1 MRFITWSIAL
11 VVMGSSIAN
20 ADAPTIVSRKDWG
33 AQAPNEVLMHAQ
45 IPRGIVVHHS
55 GEERNVTYSLEEKL
69 RFLQEFSMVP
79 GVITET
85 QQPKPA
91 WGDVPYHFYI
101 DAVGRTG
108 EGREIKFAGDTNTDY
123 DTDGYIQIVV
133 EGDFNK
139 EQLKEE
145 QVVAFDSLVRWLAE
159 AYRINPDDITAH
171 DDHAATDCPGAY
183 LEAHIDELR
192 KEMKNTQ

>member
-1 MRFITWSIAL
+1 MRFITLIIAL
-11 VVMGSSIAN
+11 VALGSNVVS

-55 GEERNVTYSLEEKL
+55 GEEQNAKYSLEEKL
-69 RFLQEFSMVP
+69 RFLQEFSMAP

-85 QQPKPA
+85 KQSKPA

-101 DAVGRTG
+101 DATGRTG
-108 EGREIKFAGDTNTDY
+108 EGREIKFSGDTNTDY
-123 DTDGYIQIVV
+123 DTDGHIQIVV
-133 EGDFNK
+133 EGNFDK

-145 QVVAFDSLVRWLAE
+145 QITAFDSLVRWLAE
-159 AYRINPDDITAH
+159 AYHIAPGNITTH
-171 DDHAATDCPGAY
+171 NDHVDTDCPGVY
-183 LEAHIDELR
+183 LKSHIDELR
-192 KEMKNTQ
+192 KEMNNMQ